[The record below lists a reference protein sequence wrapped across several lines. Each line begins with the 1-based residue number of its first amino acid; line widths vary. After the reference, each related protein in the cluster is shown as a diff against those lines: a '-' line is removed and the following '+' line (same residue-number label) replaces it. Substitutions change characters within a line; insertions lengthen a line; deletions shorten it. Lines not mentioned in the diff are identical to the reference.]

1 MFVFGVM
8 RVGLRVWGAR
18 LIKKHS
24 SVAFVDL
31 GLRIGL
37 GIYDSGFS
45 A

>member
-1 MFVFGVM
+1 MFAFGGM
-8 RVGLRVWGAR
+8 GLGLRVWGAR

-24 SVAFVDL
+24 FVAFVGL

-37 GIYDSGFS
+37 RIYDSGFS